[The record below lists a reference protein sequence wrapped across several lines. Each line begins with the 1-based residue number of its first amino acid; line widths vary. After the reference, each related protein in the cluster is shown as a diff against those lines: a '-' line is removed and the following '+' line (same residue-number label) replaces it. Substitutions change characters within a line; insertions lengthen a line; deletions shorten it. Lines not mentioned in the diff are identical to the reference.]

1 MANVSDTQNA
11 FERLVIQDPTP
22 TNTNNAVTPI
32 VGEIRRDRSFVLVQ
46 VEDSEPIDPWN
57 PPTSPSFKPFLWG
70 LPSEIVVV
78 KMDDPAGY
86 KGWSKYRSLAMSRY
100 LSPLIRRDPNIM
112 VLDSL
117 IATCLTPTFFKVC
130 EDEKSGFAGYG
141 ELKQKAK
148 SQYIYWLN
156 EVRRPHFEGKFVD
169 PSNLSLR
176 DLPDHPDW
184 FQELKSINF
193 DPTIFQADYS
203 YSLYPQ
209 SDSVRAKELLA
220 AFAFLDIGILEED
233 IPCKNFL
240 WACETIQCSVS
251 TLTGYFLHSFLSQ
264 FPLLRMWMKNNS
276 AAHVFNQ
283 DLHDY
288 EIAHDQV
295 VKLHNKIENLKGKP
309 FEIPSGISKRLR
321 KRFKSCAKRNAL
333 KLAKLEAKAKALV
346 LRIRP
351 LIEKKLKL
359 DGEAEVRIKE
369 KEFFDFTWAK
379 FHALVTWSFP
389 HYLQVIPTPTAA
401 PSK

>member
-1 MANVSDTQNA
+1 MADISKTRSA
-11 FERLVIQDPTP
+11 FENLVLQDPVP
-22 TNTNNAVTPI
+22 VNTSNVVTLI
-32 VGEIRRDRSFVLVQ
+32 VGEIRRDRSYVVVQ
-46 VEDSEPIDPWN
+46 VEDPEPIDPWN
-57 PPTSPSFKPFLWG
+57 PPTSHSFKPFLWG

-148 SQYIYWLN
+148 SQYVYWLN

-176 DLPDHPDW
+176 TLPENLDW

-193 DPTIFQADYS
+193 DPIIFQADYS

-209 SDSVRAKELLA
+209 SDSIRAKELLA

-251 TLTGYFLHSFLSQ
+251 KLTGSFLHSFLSQ
-264 FPLLRMWMKNNS
+264 FPLLRMWMRQNS
-276 AAHVFNQ
+276 AAYVFNK

-295 VKLHNKIENLKGKP
+295 VKLHNKIEILKGKSL
-309 FEIPSGISKRLR
+309 EIPSVISKRLR
-321 KRFKSCAKRNAL
+321 KKFRSCTKWNAL
-333 KLAKLEAKAKALV
+333 KLAKFEIKAKALV
-346 LRIRP
+346 LKIRP

-359 DGEAEVRIKE
+359 DGAEVRMKE

-389 HYLQVIPTPTAA
+389 HYFQIIPTPTAA